1 MGITSGLRIS
11 NGPGF
16 MEPEACVIKGPLSK
30 KQWYKFIYK
39 IVRKGTFRVGKV
51 NYYNYPF
58 FF

>member
-30 KQWYKFIYK
+30 NNDTSLYIK
-39 IVRKGTFRVGKV
+39 
-51 NYYNYPF
+51 
-58 FF
+58 